1 MRISDWSSDVCSS
14 DLIVE
19 QSVDLR
25 GRLADREAGRDR
37 DRGQH
42 ALEPL
47 ARSLPMRRKLGR
59 DDRRCGMRLGAGV
72 ARDEAADPFDLLG
85 LEAAADRKSDVA
97 GKSVSLRGDL
107 GGCRLIK
114 KQTTNRNSHI
124 HTTSQT

>member
-59 DDRRCGMRLGAGV
+59 DDRRCGMRLGSGV
-72 ARDEAADPFDLLG
+72 AQVGRASWRERVCQYVSTMG
-85 LEAAADRKSDVA
+85 GA
-97 GKSVSLRGDL
+97 GSL
-107 GGCRLIK
+107 K
-114 KQTTNRNSHI
+114 KQL
-124 HTTSQT
+124 